1 MAESNAP
8 KTEAKAPIDVKLP
21 KASGSL
27 KTPAVIGIAVACAIV
42 GVLIGKFLLGGIGA
56 GGVSGKTTVS
66 EGELNSAMATYSY
79 AGTNGTVT
87 VRDVITSSGT
97 LDGAK
102 DDKGNYK
109 IPSADE
115 ALSFARSAIIEKEAE
130 KRNISVSD
138 DDIKSYASEMLGSDD
153 LDSIASSYGMDADT
167 AKKLIKQSAMMK
179 KLREQV
185 VTESDAGEAPTA
197 PTEAAE
203 DQKQVPKPEYAQYII
218 KLAGSEWDSANNK
231 WASTDGPCA
240 TALKDYTVTNDG
252 ATYEAAQAAYYVAYQ
267 DYSTKQSS
275 VSTQWTDFVNG
286 LLSNASIQLSTL
298 VA

>member
-8 KTEAKAPIDVKLP
+8 ETEAKAPVSAMP
-21 KASGSL
+21 KASGTL
-27 KTPAVIGIAVACAIV
+27 KTPVVIGIAVVCAIV
-42 GVLIGKFLLGGIGA
+42 GVLIGKFLLGGVGA
-56 GGVSGKTTVS
+56 GAVAGKTTVS
-66 EGELNSAMATYSY
+66 EGELNNAMATYNY
-79 AGTNGTVT
+79 AGTTGTIS

-97 LDGAK
+97 LDAAK
-102 DDKGNYK
+102 DDQGNYK

-130 KRNISVSD
+130 KRNLSVSD

-153 LDSIASSYGMDADT
+153 LESIASSYGMDVDT

-185 VTESDAGEAPTA
+185 VSDSDAGEAPTA
-197 PTEAAE
+197 PTKAAD
-203 DQKQVPKPEYAQYII
+203 DQKQVPTAEYAQYII

-231 WASTDGPCA
+231 WASTDGQYA
-240 TALKDYTVTNDG
+240 TALKDYTITNEG
-252 ATYEAAQAAYYVAYQ
+252 ATYEAAQAAYNVAYQ
-267 DYSTKQSS
+267 NYSVKQSEI
-275 VSTQWTDFVNG
+275 TTKWTDFVNG

>member
-8 KTEAKAPIDVKLP
+8 ETEAKAPVSAMP
-21 KASGSL
+21 KASGTL
-27 KTPAVIGIAVACAIV
+27 KTPVVIGIAVVCAIV
-42 GVLIGKFLLGGIGA
+42 GVLIGKFLLGGVGA
-56 GGVSGKTTVS
+56 GAVAGKTTVS
-66 EGELNSAMATYSY
+66 EGELNNAMATYNY
-79 AGTNGTVT
+79 AGTTGTIS

-97 LDGAK
+97 LDAAK
-102 DDKGNYK
+102 DDQGNYK

-130 KRNISVSD
+130 KRNLTVSD

-153 LDSIASSYGMDADT
+153 LESIASSYGMDVDT

-185 VTESDAGEAPTA
+185 VSDSDAGEAPTA
-197 PTEAAE
+197 PTKAAD
-203 DQKQVPKPEYAQYII
+203 DQKQVPTAEYAQYII

-231 WASTDGPCA
+231 WASTDGQYA
-240 TALKDYTVTNDG
+240 TALKDYTITNEG
-252 ATYEAAQAAYYVAYQ
+252 ATYEAAQAAYNVAYQ
-267 DYSTKQSS
+267 NYSVKQSEI
-275 VSTQWTDFVNG
+275 TTKWTDFVNG

>member
-8 KTEAKAPIDVKLP
+8 ETEAKAPVSAMP
-21 KASGSL
+21 KASGTL
-27 KTPAVIGIAVACAIV
+27 KTPVVIGIAVVCAIV
-42 GVLIGKFLLGGIGA
+42 GVLIGKFLLGGVGA
-56 GGVSGKTTVS
+56 GAIAGKTTVS
-66 EGELNSAMATYSY
+66 EGELNNAMATYNY
-79 AGTNGTVT
+79 AGTTGTIS

-97 LDGAK
+97 LDAAK
-102 DDKGNYK
+102 DDQGNYK

-130 KRNISVSD
+130 KRNLSVSD

-153 LDSIASSYGMDADT
+153 LESIASSYGMDVDT

-185 VTESDAGEAPTA
+185 VSDSDAGEAPTA
-197 PTEAAE
+197 PTKAAD
-203 DQKQVPKPEYAQYII
+203 DQKQVPTAEYAQYII

-231 WASTDGPCA
+231 WASTDGQYA
-240 TALKDYTVTNDG
+240 TALKDYTITNEG
-252 ATYEAAQAAYYVAYQ
+252 ATYEAAQAAYNVAYQ
-267 DYSTKQSS
+267 NYSVKQSEI
-275 VSTQWTDFVNG
+275 TTKWTDFVNG

>member
-1 MAESNAP
+1 
-8 KTEAKAPIDVKLP
+8 
-21 KASGSL
+21 
-27 KTPAVIGIAVACAIV
+27 
-42 GVLIGKFLLGGIGA
+42 
-56 GGVSGKTTVS
+56 
-66 EGELNSAMATYSY
+66 
-79 AGTNGTVT
+79 
-87 VRDVITSSGT
+87 
-97 LDGAK
+97 
-102 DDKGNYK
+102 
-109 IPSADE
+109 
-115 ALSFARSAIIEKEAE
+115 
-130 KRNISVSD
+130 
-138 DDIKSYASEMLGSDD
+138 MLGSDD

-231 WASTDGPCA
+231 WASTDGPYA

>member
-1 MAESNAP
+1 
-8 KTEAKAPIDVKLP
+8 
-21 KASGSL
+21 
-27 KTPAVIGIAVACAIV
+27 
-42 GVLIGKFLLGGIGA
+42 
-56 GGVSGKTTVS
+56 
-66 EGELNSAMATYSY
+66 MATYSY

-231 WASTDGPCA
+231 WASTDGPYA